1 MSIASKAYKNNSV
14 ESGVTSSSP
23 VELIILVY
31 ERILENLKL
40 GKNELELGLYG
51 VEYFDNTSNLINL
64 GLLAPLDFEK
74 GKDIAHNLKNIYVWC
89 LQEIISARLAK
100 SPEKIQKVI
109 DVLTPLYE
117 GWLAI
122 GPKRPLKNLTPIA
135 IRKEKFYENQIYKQ
149 I

>member
-1 MSIASKAYKNNSV
+1 MSIASKAYKNNSI

-31 ERILENLKL
+31 ERTLENLKL
-40 GKNELELGLYG
+40 GKRDIEIGLYG
-51 VEYFDNTSNLINL
+51 VEYFDNASNLINF

-74 GKDIAHNLKNIYVWC
+74 GKEIAINLRNIYAWC
-89 LQEIISARLAK
+89 LKEIISARLAK

-109 DVLTPLYE
+109 EVLTPLYE

-122 GPKRPLKNLTPIA
+122 GPKRQFKSLTPIFSN
-135 IRKEKFYENQIYKQ
+135 KEKINENQLYKN